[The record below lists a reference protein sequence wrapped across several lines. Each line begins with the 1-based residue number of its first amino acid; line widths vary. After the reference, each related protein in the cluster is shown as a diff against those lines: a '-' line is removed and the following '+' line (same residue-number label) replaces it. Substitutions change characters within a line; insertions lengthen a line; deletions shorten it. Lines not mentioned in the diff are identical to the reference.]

1 MCTCKHDHLPT
12 LLVVQIL
19 KQTAV
24 LKPYGTRYNAENVSP
39 WALDVQFANSS
50 GSAVDVS
57 SCICA
62 Q

>member
-24 LKPYGTRYNAENVSP
+24 LKPSGARYNAENVSP
-39 WALDVQFANSS
+39 WALDVQF
-50 GSAVDVS
+50 
-57 SCICA
+57 
-62 Q
+62 